1 MCDDDR
7 MTPPASPTPDV
18 PPTAALLPV
27 TVDVVALTVRD
38 NALHVLLV
46 ERGIEPFRGAL
57 ALPGGFVLPEEGLA
71 GAARRELA
79 EETGVRPPG
88 HLEQL
93 RTYGPLDRDPRGPV
107 LSVAYLL
114 LAPEFGVVHAGS
126 DAGGAAWYPVAPLL
140 AAAPGGPTV
149 SGDRAPSG
157 TGLAFDHARILAD
170 GVERARAKLEY
181 SALAT
186 AFCPPEFTVA
196 DLRRVYEAVWGV
208 RLDPRNFSRK
218 ATTTPGFL
226 EDTGRTTSGGTGR
239 PATLYR
245 AAPNPGKSPGSA
257 SGVTTAPG
265 SAADPDLAPAS
276 VPAVLDPPLMRP
288 RR

>member
-1 MCDDDR
+1 MCDDGPV
-7 MTPPASPTPDV
+7 TAPAAPAPDV
-18 PPTAALLPV
+18 PPGAALLPV

-38 NALHVLLV
+38 DALHVLLV
-46 ERGIEPFRGAL
+46 ERGVEPYRGAL
-57 ALPGGFVLPEEGLA
+57 ALPGGFVLPGERLA
-71 GAARRELA
+71 RAARRELA

-126 DAGGAAWYPVAPLL
+126 DAGGAAWHAVEPLL
-140 AAAPGGPTV
+140 GDGPG
-149 SGDRAPSG
+149 A
-157 TGLAFDHARILAD
+157 GLAFDHARILAD

-218 ATTTPGFL
+218 ATTTAGFL

-239 PATLYR
+239 PAALYR
-245 AAPNPGKSPGSA
+245 AARPAPSPQPGAGPDVA
-257 SGVTTAPG
+257 ATDVAAP
-265 SAADPDLAPAS
+265 DPDDAPAS

>member
-1 MCDDDR
+1 
-7 MTPPASPTPDV
+7 MTPPAAPAPDV
-18 PPTAALLPV
+18 PPGAALLPV
-27 TVDVVALTVRD
+27 TVDVVALTVRED
-38 NALHVLLV
+38 ALHVLLV
-46 ERGIEPFRGAL
+46 ERGVEPFRGAL
-57 ALPGGFVLPEEGLA
+57 ALPGGFVLPGERLSR
-71 GAARRELA
+71 AARRELA

-126 DAGGAAWYPVAPLL
+126 DAGGAAWHPVEPLL
-140 AAAPGGPTV
+140 EDGPGP
-149 SGDRAPSG
+149 
-157 TGLAFDHARILAD
+157 GLAFDHARILAD

-218 ATTTPGFL
+218 ATTTAGFL

-239 PATLYR
+239 PAALYR
-245 AAPNPGKSPGSA
+245 AARPAPGPLPG
-257 SGVTTAPG
+257 TAPDVIAPDVTAPDAG
-265 SAADPDLAPAS
+265 APDPDDAPAS

>member
-1 MCDDDR
+1 
-7 MTPPASPTPDV
+7 MTTRPALV

-38 NALHVLLV
+38 GALHVLLV
-46 ERGIEPFRGAL
+46 ERGVEPFRGAL
-57 ALPGGFVLPEEGLA
+57 ALPGGFVLPGERLA
-71 GAARRELA
+71 QAARRELE

-107 LSVAYLL
+107 VSVAYLL

-126 DAGGAAWYPVAPLL
+126 DAGGAAWHAVEPLL
-140 AAAPGGPTV
+140 AAPGA
-149 SGDRAPSG
+149 D
-157 TGLAFDHARILAD
+157 LAFDHARILAD

-218 ATTTPGFL
+218 ATSTAGFL

-239 PATLYR
+239 PAALYR
-245 AAPNPGKSPGSA
+245 AASRPPSPGPRGA
-257 SGVTTAPG
+257 ERPATPG
-265 SAADPDLAPAS
+265 SAAEPDDAPAS

-288 RR
+288 RP

>member
-1 MCDDDR
+1 
-7 MTPPASPTPDV
+7 MTEPVSPHADV

-38 NALHVLLV
+38 DALHVLLV
-46 ERGIEPFRGAL
+46 ERGVDPYRGAL
-57 ALPGGFVLPEEGLA
+57 ALPGGFVLPGERLA
-71 GAARRELA
+71 QAARRELA

-126 DAGGAAWYPVAPLL
+126 DAGGAAWHPVEPLL
-140 AAAPGGPTV
+140 PAAPGPSAGPGVPTA
-149 SGDRAPSG
+149 SGDPAPSG
-157 TGLAFDHARILAD
+157 GLAFDHARILAD

-226 EDTGRTTSGGTGR
+226 AETGRTTSGGTGR

-245 AAPNPGKSPGSA
+245 AAPNPA
-257 SGVTTAPG
+257 SLPTTVPAQGATPG
-265 SAADPDLAPAS
+265 SAADPDDAPAS

>member
-1 MCDDDR
+1 MVG
-7 MTPPASPTPDV
+7 MSSPEGPAAVV

-38 NALHVLLV
+38 DALHVLLV
-46 ERGIEPFRGAL
+46 ERGVEPFRGGL
-57 ALPGGFVLPEEGLA
+57 ALPGGFVLPGESLA
-71 GAARRELA
+71 RAARRELA

-93 RTYGPLDRDPRGPV
+93 RTYGPLGRDPRGPV

-126 DAGGAAWYPVAPLL
+126 DAGGAAWHAVA
-140 AAAPGGPTV
+140 ATT
-149 SGDRAPSG
+149 R
-157 TGLAFDHARILAD
+157 LAFDHARILAD

-186 AFCPPEFTVA
+186 AFCAPEFTVA

-239 PATLYR
+239 PAALYR
-245 AAPNPGKSPGSA
+245 AAPDPGASPRSASGATPGPGSA
-257 SGVTTAPG
+257 P
-265 SAADPDLAPAS
+265 DPDDAPAS